1 MAHSVK
7 KTEHAGAKNGG
18 GHWGCRAE
26 AKAGSRRRRRALD
39 RRVVRDSEWED
50 IQRRASSAGKHG

>member
-18 GHWGCRAE
+18 GHWGRRAE
-26 AKAGSRRRRRALD
+26 AKVGSRRRRRELD

-50 IQRRASSAGKHG
+50 IQGRGASVGEHG